1 LLDGSSDAG
10 CVFVAQA
17 IVPTAAAEGGAAAAT
32 TLAGGDAEFRSA
44 FAAAGKQ
51 VDKLWELAQWCKST
65 QRDAAAEL
73 VLRRLIRIAPDHE
86 NARAVLGH
94 QFEKGQWFSTQAAL
108 ERFKQSQDPELAA
121 AKGLIEF
128 KSLWINT
135 QERPL
140 AGKGWVKEQETG
152 WWITPA
158 DRKRLTEG
166 WARQD
171 LEWISPQETPQ
182 LDQGLWRVDGE
193 WVELSSANERH
204 ARIDSMWRIPS
215 ADVWLYSTADR
226 KTCIKALG
234 HMSRAM
240 DDLRKVFGAEPMLPL
255 RVAMLRDE
263 GQYDRFAFG
272 DPDGRRRATHA
283 GRLQAVHS
291 AFFAESWYPRIEGKP
306 EFLGMGVCFWDALVP
321 NGDLFGAHS
330 ARLAVGLSYG
340 EALDPSPKAV
350 RDAQG
355 SGPQPSY
362 YAAYQAEKVMPA
374 WLRWGGAVYAERF
387 FNDDTVAADGNAWWA
402 RDWSLDNLKRGGGVR
417 PLSEILA
424 FQLDPEDRKG
434 AQKLLIEAGLVV
446 AFIVDGNCA
455 AVNAAHAEF
464 KSALASGKLHPNDV
478 KDLTEAVVAH
488 EAELRAF
495 AGI

>member
-1 LLDGSSDAG
+1 MLERLQCSEEERER
-10 CVFVAQA
+10 VVAQLIQSEKMA
-17 IVPTAAAEGGAAAAT
+17 SIGKIV
-32 TLAGGDAEFRSA
+32 AGVA
-44 FAAAGKQ
+44 
-51 VDKLWELAQWCKST
+51 
-65 QRDAAAEL
+65 
-73 VLRRLIRIAPDHE
+73 HE
-86 NARAVLGH
+86 VNNPLGTIVACIYNIEE
-94 QFEKGQWFSTQAAL
+94 QPE
-108 ERFKQSQDPELAA
+108 QSPEPYL
-121 AKGLIEF
+121 KI
-128 KSLWINT
+128 IM
-135 QERPL
+135 
-140 AGKGWVKEQETG
+140 
-152 WWITPA
+152 
-158 DRKRLTEG
+158 
-166 WARQD
+166 
-171 LEWISPQETPQ
+171 
-182 LDQGLWRVDGE
+182 QG
-193 WVELSSANERH
+193 
-204 ARIDSMWRIPS
+204 
-215 ADVWLYSTADR
+215 
-226 KTCIKALG
+226 
-234 HMSRAM
+234 
-240 DDLRKVFGAEPMLPL
+240 
-255 RVAMLRDE
+255 VA
-263 GQYDRFAFG
+263 
-272 DPDGRRRATHA
+272 
-283 GRLQAVHS
+283 
-291 AFFAESWYPRIEGKP
+291 RIEGKP